1 MPNEDKILENWLKRF
16 ENLTEENKK
25 HIRNAVQKYDIHF
38 TSEEQV
44 EDFLRFAEMADVL
57 FNDEVSTLSFV
68 HIPNQE
74 ALVIVDEGLK
84 VYKTISYNPFE
95 PSDQDLLDA

>member
-57 FNDEVSTLSFV
+57 FKL
-68 HIPNQE
+68 
-74 ALVIVDEGLK
+74 GLA
-84 VYKTISYNPFE
+84 S
-95 PSDQDLLDA
+95 